1 MEKIPRELWMEII
14 QYCDIKTLSS
24 LQCADKCMYSF
35 VKSKKYEMIDKMNIK
50 LGNNIPK
57 NKLTY
62 DTYKYIIDFDELIM
76 RKNELD
82 DNVIIEF
89 EDIINFSLLSNMQK
103 LSEQIL
109 RRYYNK
115 MSVNDII
122 NNQTLPYD
130 VLQQLILS
138 NDFDANQWYILCKGQ
153 RFDVP
158 LVEQYIEKVD
168 WHALSQNKHAMTREF
183 MLNYS
188 DKLYWIEVSNL
199 GICEDLIL
207 RYFDKINNRIIWNNI
222 TFASKLSIG
231 FIKQFLHLFVEYD
244 CIMALLSCQKVDEE
258 IVDKILVQM
267 PNGHTNIWKK
277 ISSYQYISKEFVIK
291 YKEQLPIRL
300 LKKNTKVPRKVLHEV
315 FG

>member
-1 MEKIPRELWMEII
+1 MEKIPEEMWMEVI
-14 QYCDIKTLSS
+14 QYCDIKTLSN
-24 LQCADKCMYSF
+24 LQRVDKYMYNF
-35 VKSKKYEMIDKMNIK
+35 IKSKKYDVIDKMNVR
-50 LGNNIPK
+50 LVQNIPK
-57 NKLTY
+57 NKFTY
-62 DTYKYIIDFDELIM
+62 NAYKYIIDFDELIM
-76 RKNELD
+76 RKKTLH

-89 EDIINFSLLSNMQK
+89 DDMINFSLLSNMQK

-130 VLQQLILS
+130 VLKDLILS

-153 RFDVP
+153 HFDVP

-168 WHALSQNKHAMTREF
+168 WHALSQNKHVMSREF
-183 MLNYS
+183 MEKYS

-207 RYFDKINNRIIWNNI
+207 RYFDKINNRITWNNI

-244 CIMALLSCQKVDEE
+244 CIMALLSCQMVDENILE
-258 IVDKILVQM
+258 KILEQM
-267 PNGHTNIWKK
+267 QNEHTNIWKK
-277 ISSYQYISKEFVIK
+277 ISSYQYISKEFIVK
-291 YKEQLPIRL
+291 YKKQLSIRL